1 MATKKT
7 AEIVDTV
14 AEEGSELDLK
24 ALQEELKRMR
34 AEMEAMKAA
43 PEAAVR
49 SDKPFA
55 PAISEERVTVKLF
68 RDNGR
73 YAADMF
79 VGVNGVG
86 YQIKRGI
93 PVEVPRVVAEV
104 LAQSEAQD
112 AATALM
118 IEEKKTED

>member
-7 AEIVDTV
+7 AETVDTV

-43 PEAAVR
+43 PAAAVR

-68 RDNGR
+68 KDNGK

-118 IEEKKTED
+118 IEEKKSED

>member
-1 MATKKT
+1 MATKKI
-7 AEIVDTV
+7 AETV
-14 AEEGSELDLK
+14 EPAAEEAPELDLK

-43 PEAAVR
+43 PAAAR

-55 PAISEERVTVKLF
+55 PAISEEKVTVKLF
-68 RDNGR
+68 KDNGK

-93 PVEVPRVVAEV
+93 PVEVPRCVAEV

-118 IEEKKTED
+118 IEEKKSED